1 MPLVGSYPVE
11 VARCTSLL
19 LQDDRQSLLPSLW
32 QRELTVLLTALTE
45 SSDATARDEA
55 HRIVNRLVEGG
66 SLFARDIMHS
76 LSNTKSE

>member
-32 QRELTVLLTALTE
+32 QRDLTVLLTALKRVGRGGARMLASFSS
-45 SSDATARDEA
+45 SSD
-55 HRIVNRLVEGG
+55 
-66 SLFARDIMHS
+66 
-76 LSNTKSE
+76 